1 MATFKVVFLD
11 IDGTILRPDHSYS
24 ENTKKAI
31 SQLQEQGI
39 EVFLATGRPI
49 HEIKELGKELNIDS
63 FIGYNGAHAIYNEE
77 TIVDETMKKDIV
89 EQFIEVSMAKQ
100 HELVMYT
107 NGTNVLTQIDSPI
120 SKQFVDTFQMHHNA
134 KFSPDVIDKIL
145 GMTVMNLQE
154 GDESLYESFDENI
167 RLARVNVD
175 GVRHAYD
182 VLRLDV
188 NKGEAIKK
196 ALDVLNI
203 PREQSIAFGDGL
215 NDKEMLQTVGE
226 SFAMGNASPEL
237 FQYAKHKTTTVEEDG
252 IYVGLKKLGLVE

>member
-1 MATFKVVFLD
+1 
-11 IDGTILRPDHSYS
+11 
-24 ENTKKAI
+24 

-154 GDESLYESFDENI
+154 GDESLYESFD
-167 RLARVNVD
+167 
-175 GVRHAYD
+175 
-182 VLRLDV
+182 
-188 NKGEAIKK
+188 
-196 ALDVLNI
+196 
-203 PREQSIAFGDGL
+203 
-215 NDKEMLQTVGE
+215 
-226 SFAMGNASPEL
+226 
-237 FQYAKHKTTTVEEDG
+237 
-252 IYVGLKKLGLVE
+252 